1 MARALHPYADYSS
14 APPLTPMHDSALS
27 NAAIRLDLLQTSILK
42 TLYTRSE
49 RRHALRQLAREVFPG
64 AAAYRDSELLG
75 FVLPRLR
82 RMRALNFVRVERRG
96 AEVTASISLK
106 GIAFIE
112 KQA

>member
-1 MARALHPYADYSS
+1 
-14 APPLTPMHDSALS
+14 MHDSSLS

-49 RRHALRQLAREVFPG
+49 RRHTLRTLAREVFPG

-82 RMRALNFVRVERRG
+82 RMRALNFVRVVRVGTEFG
-96 AEVTASISLK
+96 ASISMK
-106 GIAFIE
+106 GIEFIE
-112 KQA
+112 RNK